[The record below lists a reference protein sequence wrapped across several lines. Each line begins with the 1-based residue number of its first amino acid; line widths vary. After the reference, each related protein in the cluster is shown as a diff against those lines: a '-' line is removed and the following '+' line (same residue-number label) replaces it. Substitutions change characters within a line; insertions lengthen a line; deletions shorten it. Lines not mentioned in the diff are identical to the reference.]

1 MIQIIARFDEIINY
15 ILNMNWLYISIIIE
29 KFNSCDFIEK
39 SGQIFHSNEHKCID
53 KTTFC

>member
-39 SGQIFHSNEHKCID
+39 FGQIFHSNEHKCID